1 MIFYFSGTGNSLY
14 AAKNIASYNKESIIS
29 ISEIVNTQEPDFK
42 FQLKES
48 EIIGFVFPVYAWGP
62 PEMVLK
68 FIDKLVLENFNDN
81 YIFAVATCG
90 ENIGNTMKLLDK
102 RLKNKNIKLSS
113 GFSVKMPNN
122 YIIMGDVD
130 SRDEEGEKLA
140 EAEKSF
146 AGINKIIEQRQK
158 DVFKLRKG
166 FLATALTGIVNPMF
180 NKHAMEPG
188 KFFADDS
195 CTGCRI
201 CETVCNCK
209 TIKVDKKPVWG
220 SKCSQCLACIHYC
233 PERAIQ
239 YGIGTRKKGRYTNPN
254 VKISI

>member
-14 AAKNIASYNKESIIS
+14 AARNIASYNKESILS
-29 ISEIVNTQEPDFK
+29 IAGIMNDETAGLKFSLQEN
-42 FQLKES
+42 

-62 PEMVLK
+62 PEMVLE
-68 FIDKLVLENFNDN
+68 FIDRLEFDNFKDH

-90 ENIGNTMKLLDK
+90 ENIGNTMKLLDN
-102 RLKNKNIKLSS
+102 RLKSKRIKLSG
-113 GFSVKMPNN
+113 GFSIKMPNN

-130 SRDEEGEKLA
+130 SRESERKKLA
-140 EAEKSF
+140 DAESVL
-146 AGINKIIEQRQK
+146 AEINKTVEQRQA

-166 FLATALTGIVNPMF
+166 FLGTVLTGIVNPMF
-180 NKHAMEPG
+180 NKHAMDPG
-188 KFFADDS
+188 KFFAEDA
-195 CTGCRI
+195 CTGCGI
-201 CETVCNCK
+201 CERVCNCK

-233 PERAIQ
+233 PVQAIQ

-254 VKISI
+254 VKMPL